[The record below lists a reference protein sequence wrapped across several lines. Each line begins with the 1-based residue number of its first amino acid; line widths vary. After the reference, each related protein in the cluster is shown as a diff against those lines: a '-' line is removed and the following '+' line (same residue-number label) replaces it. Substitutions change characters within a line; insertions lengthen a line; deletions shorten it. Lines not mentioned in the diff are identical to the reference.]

1 MPPKKKAS
9 NPKKKG
15 KQKGGGGGSR
25 PSKAENS
32 GGGAN
37 EVSTAAADE
46 DVITNLSSAEE
57 NVTTKLTLTKPTISI
72 ECANAF
78 TSLFAAD
85 YPPKITIR
93 LYVKNHLSKKE
104 RTLADKAYE
113 ECSMNFNKGIAQFHK
128 MSENPSPENSR
139 WHIAQVAFL
148 DAIESAMRFPGVFLK
163 TTVSVCVIHCAC
175 VNR

>member
-9 NPKKKG
+9 NKKKG
-15 KQKGGGGGSR
+15 KKGGGGGSR

-37 EVSTAAADE
+37 EIVSTAAADE
-46 DVITNLSSAEE
+46 DVIAHLSSAEE
-57 NVTTKLTLTKPTISI
+57 NVAKLTLTKPNISI

-148 DAIESAMRFPGVFLK
+148 DAIESAMRFPDVFLK